1 MNDLVSNVQSQE
13 EDKKGVVLG
22 DREGEQS
29 ARLSIL
35 SYNHVDY
42 NPDAFIASLE
52 ENIKTKKPKRL
63 VIDGLSIY
71 EHRYKDDL
79 HDITERISSL
89 VRRYQVTT
97 LVTLLGAQKNIFQ
110 VTELN
115 LSPLFNNVILL
126 RFVELY
132 GRMKRIMMILKV
144 SMSHQDGAILEF
156 VITKDKGLEIV
167 GPIGDDY
174 TGIFSGIARK

>member
-1 MNDLVSNVQSQE
+1 M
-13 EDKKGVVLG
+13 
-22 DREGEQS
+22 
-29 ARLSIL
+29 
-35 SYNHVDY
+35 
-42 NPDAFIASLE
+42 
-52 ENIKTKKPKRL
+52 
-63 VIDGLSIY
+63 
-71 EHRYKDDL
+71 

-89 VRRYQVTT
+89 VRKYQITT
-97 LVTLLGAQKNIFQ
+97 LITLLGAQKNIFQ

-115 LSPLFNNVILL
+115 LSPLFHNVILL

-156 VITKDKGLEIV
+156 MITKDKGLEIV